1 MNDKAQTIQLGVG
14 AVIFK
19 GADVLLIKRGKPPFL
34 GAWSIPGGRPHF
46 GEAIEAAILREIREE
61 TAIEAR
67 LDGFLGVYEFLPK
80 RTPDKDWFGHVVIVD
95 HWGEWLSGEP
105 VAGDDAAA
113 AGFFP
118 LDSALKM
125 THWDE
130 TRAAI
135 RRAAALRKIRV
146 EGISVTGAPEFR

>member
-1 MNDKAQTIQLGVG
+1 MGDKATDGTSGAIQLGVG
-14 AVIFK
+14 AVIFR
-19 GADVLLIKRGKPPFL
+19 GPEILLIKRGKPPFL
-34 GAWSIPGGRPHF
+34 GAWSIPGGRAHF
-46 GEAIEAAILREIREE
+46 GESLEDATLREIREE

-80 RTPDKDWFGHVVIVD
+80 KTPDLGWLGHVVIVD
-95 HWGEWLSGEP
+95 YWGEWVAGEP

-118 LDSALKM
+118 LETAIGM

-130 TRAAI
+130 TREAI
-135 RRAAALRKIRV
+135 RRAAALRLNGRS
-146 EGISVTGAPEFR
+146 SVSA